1 MITAE
6 GVFIMKQDEMLS
18 KLHLI
23 FASRYKQVSAPQ
35 YYQGQAFVWAL
46 RLICGGNGANRQ

>member
-35 YYQGQAFVWAL
+35 YYQGQAFV
-46 RLICGGNGANRQ
+46 